1 MFLKEEKT
9 NIDNLIIR
17 LNNQFPEDIGIIAP
31 LFLNFFT
38 LKPGEATFLGPNE
51 PHAYLFGDCVECM
64 ALSDN
69 TIRAGL
75 TPKFKDVVTLCEN
88 LTYKMSGPP
97 IFESKKLENGIVEYS
112 PPVEEFVQNV
122 SILQSIQAASIMI
135 IISGKALLILEKE
148 NLKEEII
155 KGDILFIPQLFEA
168 KIEEKSEDFLAFRAF
183 TPQFK

>member
-1 MFLKEEKT
+1 
-9 NIDNLIIR
+9 
-17 LNNQFPEDIGIIAP
+17 
-31 LFLNFFT
+31 
-38 LKPGEATFLGPNE
+38 
-51 PHAYLFGDCVECM
+51 M

-75 TPKFKDVVTLCEN
+75 TPKFKDVQTLCEN

-112 PPVEEFVQNV
+112 PPVEEFVVHKLDQNV

-148 NLKEEII
+148 NLKEEIV

-168 KIEEKSEDFLAFRAF
+168 KIDEKSEDFLAFRTF